1 MADSASNNLAPEA
14 PRAEPL
20 LGRVFD
26 SRAAQVIA
34 RTPPFSWLIRAVS
47 AGIVRRQLKR
57 GAVGAVLIGRE
68 SHQAQSESV
77 LRLILDIQRS
87 LNDEQGIL
95 ERIVRG
101 VVDDLG
107 YAGAMV
113 ATYEPETDALPVR
126 AIYVNPQI
134 AGMDQVTEWERQLAE
149 MLPAGRTI
157 SLSNPEVARVYV
169 HKLEYAANLSVR
181 AAEAGRPVTS
191 GWLYDLFTPIA
202 PAITEP
208 AIRGI
213 QDALGIR
220 QMIAVPFF
228 LEAEEDA
235 ELRAEPRLIGNLFA
249 VTQAERFELWEID
262 LLQAFGRQA
271 AAGLSNARLYRV
283 SENRRAAGEILG
295 RMAFSSAASVH
306 AFRNHLGL
314 IRGNLQLLEKLDILA
329 PDEAQRR
336 ELMGKLL
343 PPVMDRLG
351 QITRMLDG
359 LHTPWNLTSNTPVD
373 VNQCITRAVSKI
385 IQTPEEWVHLDLAE
399 GLPCVTTTP
408 DMLTEAFRTLVKNA
422 VEAMEGIEPEQRG
435 LWVESRQAA
444 GNVVEITIRDAG
456 TGIRP
461 EHLSK
466 VFEMRWSTKPQGLGF
481 GLFWT
486 RDFVEGLGGQIRLK
500 SVWGEGSTFV
510 VRLPAAE

>member
-1 MADSASNNLAPEA
+1 
-14 PRAEPL
+14 
-20 LGRVFD
+20 
-26 SRAAQVIA
+26 
-34 RTPPFSWLIRAVS
+34 
-47 AGIVRRQLKR
+47 
-57 GAVGAVLIGRE
+57 
-68 SHQAQSESV
+68 
-77 LRLILDIQRS
+77 
-87 LNDEQGIL
+87 
-95 ERIVRG
+95 
-101 VVDDLG
+101 
-107 YAGAMV
+107 
-113 ATYEPETDALPVR
+113 
-126 AIYVNPQI
+126 
-134 AGMDQVTEWERQLAE
+134 
-149 MLPAGRTI
+149 
-157 SLSNPEVARVYV
+157 VYV
-169 HKLEYAANLSVR
+169 HKPEYTANLSVR
-181 AAEAGRPVTS
+181 AAGAERPVTA
-191 GWLYDLFTPIA
+191 GRLFDLFTPIA

-220 QMIAVPFF
+220 QVIAVPFF
-228 LEAEEDA
+228 LESEGEADA
-235 ELRAEPRLIGNLFA
+235 RLIGNLFA
-249 VTQAERFELWEID
+249 VTQAERFEPWEID

-314 IRGNLQLLEKLDILA
+314 IRGNLQLVEKLDLLA
-329 PDEAQRR
+329 PEESQRR
-336 ELMGKLL
+336 ELMAQLM

-351 QITRMLDG
+351 QITKMLDG

-385 IQTPEEWVHLDLAE
+385 IQTPEEWVRIDLAE

-422 VEAMEGIEPEQRG
+422 VEAMESVEPGRRG
-435 LWVESRQAA
+435 LWVTSRLVA
-444 GNVVEITIRDAG
+444 GNTVEVTVRDAG
-456 TGIRP
+456 SGIRP

-486 RDFVEGLGGQIRLK
+486 RDFVEGLGGQIRLE
-500 SVWGEGSTFV
+500 SQWGKGSTFV
-510 VRLPAAE
+510 VRLPAQ

>member
-1 MADSASNNLAPEA
+1 ME
-14 PRAEPL
+14 
-20 LGRVFD
+20 
-26 SRAAQVIA
+26 SRAAQGFA

-47 AGIVRRQLKR
+47 AGLMRRQLKR
-57 GAVGAVLIGRE
+57 APAKNVAVERE
-68 SHQAQSESV
+68 TRLAQSESV
-77 LRLILDIQRS
+77 LKLILDIQRS
-87 LNDEQGIL
+87 LNNEQGIL
-95 ERIVRG
+95 DRIVRG

-113 ATYEPETDALPVR
+113 ATYEPEADALPVR
-126 AIYVNPQI
+126 AIYVNPSI
-134 AGMDQVTEWERQLAE
+134 AEMEQVAKWERQLEA
-149 MLPAGRTI
+149 MLPEGRTI
-157 SLSNPEVARVYV
+157 SLSNPDIARVYV
-169 HKLEYAANLSVR
+169 HKAEYAANLSVR
-181 AAEAGRPVTS
+181 AAEAGHPVTAA
-191 GWLYDLFTPIA
+191 GLYDLFTPIA

-220 QMIAVPFF
+220 QVIAVPFF
-228 LEAEEDA
+228 LEVEEDTQ
-235 ELRAEPRLIGNLFA
+235 PRLIGNLFA
-249 VTQAERFELWEID
+249 VTQAERFEPWEID

-271 AAGLSNARLYRV
+271 AAGLSNARLYRI

-314 IRGNLQLLEKLDILA
+314 IRGNLQLLDKLDMLA

-336 ELMGKLL
+336 ELMGSLL
-343 PPVMDRLG
+343 PPVMERLRE
-351 QITRMLDG
+351 ITKMLDG
-359 LHTPWNLTSNTPVD
+359 MHTPWNLTSNTPVD

-385 IQTPEEWVHLDLAE
+385 IQTPEAWVHLDLAE
-399 GLPCVTTTP
+399 GLPCVSTNP

-422 VEAMEGIEPEQRG
+422 VEAMEAVEPERRG
-435 LWVESRQAA
+435 LWLTSRFTTGGMVE
-444 GNVVEITIRDAG
+444 VTVRDAG
-456 TGIRP
+456 SGIRP

-486 RDFVEGLGGQIRLK
+486 RDFVEGLGGQIRLN

-510 VRLPAAE
+510 IRLPAGE